1 MPEIYKWCDILTE
14 GLIYLM
20 IVFTPWAFGTTEDWS
35 IWTMNFAA
43 YSLGGILITKWL
55 VRWRTAYRPARWGDS
70 AEETETPVEASSRRR
85 ISGGWVTILLASCTC
100 FILLYC
106 LVGALN
112 ARAVYLVGQRRFEYF
127 DVISWLPQS
136 YDAASTWQS
145 FFNYL
150 GLAWFFWALRD
161 WLLGKT
167 SSERHTSRDAQDE
180 AEVTRT
186 VGVHRHRTGFLAL
199 PERLQ
204 RLLWVLCINGGL
216 LALEAILQRLSGTSK
231 LLWLVQPTRNAD
243 AESQFGPY
251 AYRSN
256 AAQYLNLVWPVC
268 LGFWVSLR
276 RLALSKRR
284 ERARIGEGSHVV
296 LLPLAV
302 IMAACPVISTSRGG
316 AFIAAA
322 NMLIAMGVL
331 MWALRAD
338 GRRTQLGVV
347 CLFAVVVGLSGY
359 LGWEKL
365 SPRLKTILE
374 DNMSNRKEIYDNAL
388 PIVKDYPVFGTGAG
402 TFGSVYQLYRAT
414 PSQTWAGYLH
424 DDWLETRATL
434 GWVGFGV
441 VCLMLV
447 ATLIRPVVPGGISIG
462 GEFTGLTLASI
473 AGCLLHAKYD
483 FPMQIYSVLFLF
495 LLLSSVLFCVTCR
508 RSAPR

>member
-1 MPEIYKWCDILTE
+1 
-14 GLIYLM
+14 M
-20 IVFTPWAFGTTEDWS
+20 IVFTPWAFGTTEFWS
-35 IWTMNFAA
+35 IWTMNFAGYA
-43 YSLGGILITKWL
+43 LGAILITKWL
-55 VRWRTAYRPARWGDS
+55 VRWRTGYRPARWGD
-70 AEETETPVEASSRRR
+70 PVEDFDATTPTSSDRR
-85 ISGGWVTILLASCTC
+85 ISGGWVTVLLAVCTC
-100 FILLYC
+100 FILIYC

-167 SSERHTSRDAQDE
+167 ASERHSSRDTDDE
-180 AEVTRT
+180 MEVART
-186 VGVHRHRTGFLAL
+186 IGLRGRRAGSLAL

-216 LALEAILQRLSGTSK
+216 LALEAILQRLSGTTK
-231 LLWLVQPTRNAD
+231 LLWLVQPTRNAE
-243 AESQFGPY
+243 AEAQFGPY

-276 RLALSKRR
+276 RLALLKRR

-302 IMAACPVISTSRGG
+302 VMAASPVISTSRGG
-316 AFIAAA
+316 AAIAAI
-322 NMLIAMGVL
+322 NMFIAMGVL
-331 MWALRAD
+331 LWALRAD
-338 GRRTQLGVV
+338 GRRTQMGVV
-347 CLFAVVVGLSGY
+347 SLFAVVVGLSGF
-359 LGWEKL
+359 LGWERL
-365 SPRLKTILE
+365 APRLKTILE
-374 DNMSNRKEIYDNAL
+374 DNMSNRKEIYENAL
-388 PIVKDYPVFGTGAG
+388 PIVEDYPVFGTGAG

-414 PSQTWAGYLH
+414 PSQAWAGYLH

-441 VCLMLV
+441 VCLMLA
-447 ATLIRPVVPGGISIG
+447 ATLIRPAFPGGISIG
-462 GEFTGLTLASI
+462 GEFTALTLTSV
-473 AGCLLHAKYD
+473 AGCLLHARYD
-483 FPMQIYSVLFLF
+483 FPMQIYSVLLLF
-495 LLLSSVLFCVTCR
+495 LMLCSLLFCVTCR
-508 RSAPR
+508 RSLLR